1 LTFHRGSKGV
11 TAMRKSPVQPK
22 SGDIQQLHTL
32 LFETANDAIFFMKR
46 EQFIDCNQK
55 TLKMFRCTRKQ
66 IVGHT
71 PFEFSPPI
79 QPDGVE
85 SKKKGLKL
93 LEAAYRGKPQFF
105 EWKHLRKDG
114 AFFDAEVSLNSFTL
128 ENEKYIQAIV
138 RDVSYRKKA
147 EREIEERLKF
157 ETLITELS
165 AQLINLS
172 SEEVDREI
180 KKALKKI
187 VEFFGRGYCV
197 IIQATASGGN
207 YEFTHVYASRGMKPI
222 PLHLNLGRQFT
233 YAASLLLQGKVFQF
247 SSLDD
252 FPEEAAAIKNYYK
265 ERGIKTWIAVPM
277 KIAGNVMGALSIAIY
292 DSEKTW
298 SAEIVQRIQLL
309 GEILASTLKR
319 KQSDDA
325 LKTMEERNRLLI
337 ENVPAVIWVTDRQG
351 NTAFISAN
359 VKEVYGYSAD
369 EIYANPDLFLKEIHP
384 DDVKRVSKAFKQL
397 FTQNKNYEIEYRIRR
412 KDGEWIWLSDIASI
426 TRKIGKNKFAFGVFY
441 DITDRKLAEEAL
453 RESEMRFRAFSM
465 ASFEGIAITHQ
476 GKLIDSNIR
485 FAEMLGYSHEELN
498 GTPVSDLVA
507 PEDRKLVKK
516 RIKSGFEKPYTH
528 RALRKDGRVIDVEVC
543 GKPVQ
548 YLGLPCRITALRDI
562 THYRRTE
569 AALRDSLN
577 EKVILL
583 KEIHH
588 RVKNNFQ
595 VISSLL
601 SLQTR
606 NLDPKLTG
614 VIEILR
620 ENQNRINS
628 MALIHE
634 KLYQAPDFT
643 RIYFGEY
650 ISNMIRI
657 LYQSYGVSQQRIRFH
672 MNIEHTPLG
681 IDNAIPCGLIIN
693 EIISNSL
700 THAFP
705 DESSGNIWIEMQHL
719 PKGLIRLRVKDDGI
733 GLPIKFNP
741 KKSNTLGLYLIKML
755 TEYQLHGFIYLTS
768 KQGTEIVIE
777 FPKEY
782 K

>member
-1 LTFHRGSKGV
+1 
-11 TAMRKSPVQPK
+11 MRKSPVQPK

-55 TLKMFRCTRKQ
+55 TLKMFKCTRKQ

-543 GKPVQ
+543 GKSVQ